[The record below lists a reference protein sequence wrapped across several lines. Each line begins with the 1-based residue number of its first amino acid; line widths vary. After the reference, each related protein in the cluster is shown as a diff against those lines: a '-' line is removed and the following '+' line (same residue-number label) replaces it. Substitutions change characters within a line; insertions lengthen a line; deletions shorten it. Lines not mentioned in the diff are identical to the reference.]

1 MTDSREKMLDKI
13 RALLSKTTENGC
25 TEEEYLAALAKARA
39 LMDANEITEADLQLT
54 KEEGVVLRREMTGSD
69 PHHIKWNMSR
79 AVGDFCDCRAWR
91 DRNGKFVFLGLAS
104 DTQFAAWL
112 LDHLAAFVLTE
123 LAGHLMGDIA
133 IGMPRRKVI
142 NGFVDG
148 ITGRISER
156 LRELCKHPATASANS
171 RALVVIKQTLI
182 KAKLE
187 ELGIKLRTCSS
198 SRQHDHGSF
207 AAGRSAGDRASFGRP
222 VSGRA
227 ATLRIGVKL
236 RMTKPRRPMA

>member
-1 MTDSREKMLDKI
+1 MLDKI

-39 LMDANEITEADLQLT
+39 LMDTYEITEADLQLT
-54 KEEGVVLRREMTGSD
+54 KEEGVVLRREMTGTD

-79 AVGDFCDCRAWR
+79 AVGEFCDCRAWR
-91 DRNGKFVFLGLAS
+91 DRDGKFVFLGLAS

-123 LAGHLMGDIA
+123 LADHLMGDIA

-148 ITGRISER
+148 ITRRISER
-156 LRELCKHPATASANS
+156 LHELCKPPAPAAVSANS

-182 KAKLE
+182 KAKMD
-187 ELGIKLRTCSS
+187 ELGIRLRTASAS
-198 SRQHDHGSF
+198 SRQRDEGSF

-227 ATLRIGVKL
+227 AALRIGGKS
-236 RMTKPRRPMA
+236 

>member
-1 MTDSREKMLDKI
+1 
-13 RALLSKTTENGC
+13 
-25 TEEEYLAALAKARA
+25 
-39 LMDANEITEADLQLT
+39 
-54 KEEGVVLRREMTGSD
+54 
-69 PHHIKWNMSR
+69 
-79 AVGDFCDCRAWR
+79 
-91 DRNGKFVFLGLAS
+91 
-104 DTQFAAWL
+104 L

-123 LAGHLMGDIA
+123 LANHLMGDIA

-156 LRELCKHPATASANS
+156 LRELSKPPAAASSTDTNS

-182 KAKLE
+182 KAKLA
-187 ELGIKLRTCSS
+187 ELGIKLRTGSSS
-198 SRQHDHGSF
+198 SRQHDEGSF

-227 ATLRIGVKL
+227 ASLRIG
-236 RMTKPRRPMA
+236 PR

>member
-1 MTDSREKMLDKI
+1 MTDNREKMLDKI

-39 LMDANEITEADLQLT
+39 LMDAYDITEADLELT
-54 KEEGVVLRREMTGSD
+54 KEEGVVLRKERTGTD
-69 PHHIKWNMSR
+69 PHHIKWNMSST
-79 AVGDFCDCRAWR
+79 VGQFCDCTAWR
-91 DRNGKFVFLGLAS
+91 DRDGKLVFLGLAS
-104 DTQFAAWL
+104 DTQFATWL

-123 LAGHLMGDIA
+123 LADHLMGDIA

-156 LRELCKHPATASANS
+156 LRELCKPPAAASTNS

-182 KAKLE
+182 KAKLAQ
-187 ELGIKLRTCSS
+187 LGIKLRTRTSCHQ
-198 SRQHDHGSF
+198 RDEGSF
-207 AAGRSAGDRASFGRP
+207 AAGHSAGDRATFGRP

-227 ATLRIGVKL
+227 ATLRIGG
-236 RMTKPRRPMA
+236 RSGAC

>member
-39 LMDANEITEADLQLT
+39 LMDAYEITEADLQLT
-54 KEEGVVLRREMTGSD
+54 KEEGVVLRKEMTGSD
-69 PHHIKWNMSR
+69 PHHIKFHMSR
-79 AVGDFCDCRAWR
+79 AVGEFCDCRAWR
-91 DRNGKFVFLGLAS
+91 DREGKLVFLGLPS

-123 LAGHLMGDIA
+123 LADHLMGDIA
-133 IGMPRRKVI
+133 LGTPRRKVI

-148 ITGRISER
+148 ITVRISER
-156 LRELCKHPATASANS
+156 LRELCKPPVTASTNS
-171 RALVVIKQTLI
+171 RALVAIKQTLI
-182 KAKLE
+182 KAKMD
-187 ELGIKLRTCSS
+187 ELCIKLRTSSS
-198 SRQHDHGSF
+198 SRQGDEGSF

-222 VSGRA
+222 VSGRS
-227 ATLRIGVKL
+227 ATLRIGGKS
-236 RMTKPRRPMA
+236 